1 MTRDHVSLVSP
12 GRVLRTFSEAEAN
25 QLADAWLAVFGKH
38 RQGVNTKAYLWH
50 VFSAGI
56 YPSVAGME
64 ALECYR
70 QQIGMELVV
79 LSNDRKLA
87 FVTDLLPQSSSLAD
101 FYVFPQNFAWTMAF
115 THEDGYLGPYFARH
129 PDFPKLNHDNQA
141 ELAKREQAQAARRNG
156 WA

>member
-1 MTRDHVSLVSP
+1 MTRTHGTLVAP

-50 VFSAGI
+50 VFSAAT
-56 YPSVAGME
+56 YPSDAGVE
-64 ALECYR
+64 ALACYR
-70 QQIGMELVV
+70 DQVGPEFVV

-87 FVTDLLPQSSSLAD
+87 FATDILPKSSSLDD
-101 FYVFPQNFAWTMAF
+101 FYVFPPNFAWTMAF

-129 PDFPKLNHDNQA
+129 PDFAELDDENRSKLAKQRQA
-141 ELAKREQAQAARRNG
+141 EEARQKG